1 MISVMES
8 DTMGKPMQIADL
20 IPLPTWAMLQV
31 AREAIPCAGD
41 VVLFYD
47 RAKKQHL
54 GRFDRQ
60 CGAEV
65 QVTVFT
71 PDKPTGETMMVNA
84 AALCGV
90 LDSVKMLR
98 ARTGEVQH

>member
-1 MISVMES
+1 VS
-8 DTMGKPMQIADL
+8 KPMQIADL
-20 IPLPTWAMLQV
+20 IPLPTWAALGV
-31 AREAIPCAGD
+31 ERDATPVAGD
-41 VVLFYD
+41 VVLFHD
-47 RAKKQHL
+47 REKKQHL
-54 GRFDRQ
+54 GRFDRR

-65 QVTVFT
+65 QVTVYT